1 MSLVANL
8 APHVRA
14 LFEAA
19 GWSQSRETRSDDLPD
34 GIFAELGGL
43 HVGHAGPGTECAA
56 GDIQF
61 FSEPRVDR
69 CNFFASLFPSIE
81 PVVAIADAHNQ
92 HIMLFLDRRGR
103 FLAFTDA
110 DSKLYIAG
118 ESFAQCV
125 ERLLLGY
132 RWDTPYSGA

>member
-8 APHVRA
+8 SLPVRA

-19 GWSQSRETRSDDLPD
+19 GWSQSCEKRSADLSAS
-34 GIFAELGGL
+34 IFAEVGGL

-56 GDIQF
+56 SDIQF
-61 FSEPRVDR
+61 FGEARVDR
-69 CNFFASLFPSIE
+69 HSFLASLFPAIG

-103 FLAFTDA
+103 FLAFTA
-110 DSKLYIAG
+110 PDSKLYVAG
-118 ESFAQCV
+118 ESFSQCV